1 MSLRTASCARDALL
15 LLAAG
20 ALAAPG
26 AVRAEEPAPAGGGAL
41 RVTADPPRIV
51 LGRADGAE
59 LRVAAPPEIE
69 ELSITA
75 SVGRVEGVRKLP
87 GGGFVARYRPPAE
100 RVPQVAIVAAA
111 AHTARGLEDGWIA
124 IPLSGEGD
132 ARVPGEPGSEVTL
145 RIGDRAFGP
154 RKVGSDGVAM
164 IPVIVP
170 PGVREAHQGFRPIDL
185 RVPETPL
192 LHAIQDRTHIHAD
205 REEEVH
211 VVAYLVAPLGAARR
225 GDVPVLVPSRG
236 TVAVT
241 VREAGAFNVIWSL
254 PPGLAGEE
262 RLSIRVPA
270 APISRAVLRVE
281 GTVGPPALIAV
292 SFDRDALVA
301 GGDAAVVTARALDGG
316 GNQVPAQLSLSARGA
331 LLSDVEERRPG
342 ELVARIAAGET
353 LRAHE
358 AVVVASAS
366 KAGIAGSRSLPL
378 VAAEP
383 AAARFEPTEPVV
395 RSDGAREAI
404 LRLTLADRFGNA
416 ASSVPVVT
424 AARGRVVGVAE
435 GARGEYAVR
444 YVGPAVD
451 GASRDEIVARVGAV
465 RATAAPLVA
474 SPTPALLVSARAG
487 SHEVGGRFTGNRGV
501 VVERPPTS
509 LSRCAGARSSRG
521 GSSWRAPGANRD
533 GRGGPRRCQ
542 RPPGRCR
549 TCGARGLRVGGR
561 PPRSGWRGGSGAARP
576 FLGLRAQLGDPV
588 PRGIAARRRGGRPRP
603 VRGDRP
609 VGRRAVRCGDLTWQ
623 RSSSS
628 MTNP

>member
-1 MSLRTASCARDALL
+1 MSLRTASFARDALL

-132 ARVPGEPGSEVTL
+132 ARVPGVPGSEVTL

-205 REEEVH
+205 REEQVH
-211 VVAYLVAPLGAARR
+211 VVAYLVAPHGAARR
-225 GDVPVLVPSRG
+225 GDVPVLEPSRG

-241 VREAGAFNVIWSL
+241 EREAGAFHVIWSL

-358 AVVVASAS
+358 AVVVASAA

-444 YVGPAVD
+444 YVGPAVE

-487 SHEVGGRFTGNRGV
+487 LAGEVGGRFTGGTAGV
-501 VVERPPTS
+501 VVERPSDVALALRRGAELAWRIELEGLQARTATVAAV
-509 LSRCAGARSSRG
+509 LAGASARRDVAGHAELEASASG
-521 GSSWRAPGANRD
+521 GALLVPGGAAAAGRLALSLGFGRNWGILFLEGSLLGAGAGAPGPFAAIGLSAGVRFDVETSHGND
-533 GRGGPRRCQ
+533 PHRR
-542 RPPGRCR
+542 
-549 TCGARGLRVGGR
+549 
-561 PPRSGWRGGSGAARP
+561 
-576 FLGLRAQLGDPV
+576 
-588 PRGIAARRRGGRPRP
+588 
-603 VRGDRP
+603 
-609 VGRRAVRCGDLTWQ
+609 
-623 RSSSS
+623 
-628 MTNP
+628 